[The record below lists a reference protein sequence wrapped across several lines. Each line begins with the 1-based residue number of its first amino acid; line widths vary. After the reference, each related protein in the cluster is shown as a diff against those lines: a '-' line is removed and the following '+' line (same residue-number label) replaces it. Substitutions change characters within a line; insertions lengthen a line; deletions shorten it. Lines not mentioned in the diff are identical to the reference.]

1 MFLNIAFMRYDI
13 CDRKVNIPKRKI
25 GTAKD
30 IFGRQNC
37 YHSYYYCYYYEV
49 NIFFTTAIKPM
60 KCNIDKKNQNYFDA
74 SSSFEKPNF
83 VISTK
88 IMTTRK
94 MKKRKNNVST
104 YDHVVNIFYDFIN
117 SLLYSINF
125 TRFMVN

>member
-1 MFLNIAFMRYDI
+1 
-13 CDRKVNIPKRKI
+13 
-25 GTAKD
+25 
-30 IFGRQNC
+30 
-37 YHSYYYCYYYEV
+37 
-49 NIFFTTAIKPM
+49 M

-117 SLLYSINF
+117 SLLYSILQVILSNLL
-125 TRFMVN
+125 